1 MSRDPKCP
9 DAQWRLINFLGEQL
23 DKIRVR
29 NAFADARRAQAA
41 RMLTQQVGPSFD
53 RYWGSTPAR
62 EDRNA
67 AMGR

>member
-9 DAQWRLINFLGEQL
+9 DAQWRLIHFLGEQL
-23 DKIRVR
+23 DKIRIR

-41 RMLTQQVGPSFD
+41 RMSQQVGPSFD
-53 RYWGSTPAR
+53 RYWGSAPAR